1 MNYLALG
8 DSITYGH
15 SPKTK
20 ELPFPIHVQALL
32 AQASP
37 VQLRLHAKPGW
48 TSSKLLRSLS
58 VSADRFCEA
67 PRLATIIIGGND
79 VIKHTLPLLTG
90 RVAGLHAASEQLFD
104 NVMKMINQI
113 AQPNTTILLGTLY
126 NPFPNW
132 WVMETVT
139 EMINKTIRKISMME
153 NVHLLDLEQLFR
165 GNEKEW
171 IDGYRYG
178 RFLDLRPIGNPI
190 HPNLA
195 GHRAIAEE
203 IVRVYQNILYT
214 MDASM
219 YNETAVSNVL

>member
-20 ELPFPIHVQALL
+20 ELPFPIHVQTMLS
-32 AQASP
+32 QANP
-37 VQLRLHAKPGW
+37 VNLQLHAKPGW

-58 VSADRFCEA
+58 VSTERFCEE

-79 VIKHTLPLLTG
+79 VIKYTLPLLTG
-90 RVAGLHAASEQLFD
+90 KVSGLEAASERLYD
-104 NVMKMINQI
+104 NVMNMINQI
-113 AQPNTTILLGTLY
+113 AHPSTTILIGTLY

-139 EMINKTIRKISMME
+139 EMINKTIRRIAMLE
-153 NVHLLDLEQLFR
+153 NVHLLDLDRLFR
-165 GNEKEW
+165 GNEKDW
-171 IDGYRYG
+171 IEGYRYG

-190 HPNLA
+190 HPNLE

-203 IVRVYQNILYT
+203 IVRMYHNILYT
-214 MDASM
+214 INAST
-219 YNETAVSNVL
+219 YDEAAVSSEY